1 MATGQLQTTNVTP
14 QTAAIGGV
22 STTVLVDLVQLFSA
36 QLAANIVRQVMV
48 LGDPVNV
55 ANLAAIS
62 NNQTRGDEMALLVR
76 LASGSSDLLDV
87 VKELRNIRAE
97 LQLMNINFGV
107 SLPATPLVLQEGQQA
122 F

>member
-1 MATGQLQTTNVTP
+1 MATGQQQTSSLTET
-14 QTAAIGGV
+14 TAAIGGV

-55 ANLAAIS
+55 ANVAAIS
-62 NNQTRGDEMALLVR
+62 NQQNRGDEMALLVR
-76 LASGSSDLLDV
+76 QASGSSDLSAILQ
-87 VKELRNIRAE
+87 ELRSIRAE
-97 LQLMNINFGV
+97 LQLMTINFGV
-107 SLPATPLVLQEGQQA
+107 SMPATPLALQEGQQA